1 MKKNS
6 NKIIM
11 NTNELASGDHVNKD
25 IEIFKSRV
33 ANAVLDYMEAQSD
46 SDLIECLE
54 KASIFLNNISLQM
67 ENVFDNQKQSFKD
80 QNDVFDI
87 GDDLFSINTMLPL
100 NFFIICFACLCIV
113 GFILN
118 WVINSNFGNFLKTIG
133 VINNAQTKN
142 HIITT
147 YQGKLAKPQTN
158 IEIQA
163 GNVSVDNIFL
173 IPL

>member
-1 MKKNS
+1 
-6 NKIIM
+6 M

-54 KASIFLNNISLQM
+54 TASVFLNNISLQM

-87 GDDLFSINTMLPL
+87 GDDLFSMNKQ
-100 NFFIICFACLCIV
+100 V
-113 GFILN
+113 
-118 WVINSNFGNFLKTIG
+118 SSSTI
-133 VINNAQTKN
+133 
-142 HIITT
+142 H
-147 YQGKLAKPQTN
+147 
-158 IEIQA
+158 
-163 GNVSVDNIFL
+163 
-173 IPL
+173 